1 MHTECNVANHSM
13 PQQCNAELPLLIVSL
28 HTEYRSANCVI
39 MRSMIWASP
48 GMRNPERKYLRRKAI
63 GKCVGAR
70 CTCCMLRIAR
80 CPLCVARV
88 AWVRGALLIT

>member
-1 MHTECNVANHSM
+1 
-13 PQQCNAELPLLIVSL
+13 
-28 HTEYRSANCVI
+28 
-39 MRSMIWASP
+39 
-48 GMRNPERKYLRRKAI
+48 MRNPERKYLRRKAI